1 MFSNDRYASEY
12 FSSRNTTELSTWNAA
27 RAYRCVVVFLH
38 CLNKMCVVHNKNSLA
53 ISFTKLL
60 LFYRYIKD
68 KNYLSS
74 TDNPIAETIR

>member
-27 RAYRCVVVFLH
+27 RAYRWVVVFLH

-53 ISFTKLL
+53 ISFAKLL
-60 LFYRYIKD
+60 LFYHCPKEKYY
-68 KNYLSS
+68 NCSNSLS
-74 TDNPIAETIR
+74 NIL

>member
-12 FSSRNTTELSTWNAA
+12 FSSRNTTELSIWNTAH
-27 RAYRCVVVFLH
+27 AYRCVVVFLH

-53 ISFTKLL
+53 ISFTKPL